1 MILTDITLT
10 KKGRCAL
17 FVDGEFLFSAH
28 PDVFYGSGWQKG
40 REVTVVSYGVIIN
53 EVLAALDGSVSAE
66 IIKLNVLAPLDASA
80 VVESVRK
87 TGRLVVVEECF
98 ATGGMGQQICAA
110 LERAGVAV
118 KELKLLSCGSD
129 FVHQGSVAQLYH
141 SLGMD
146 AEGIRMCVNEVCH
159 GESET

>member
-1 MILTDITLT
+1 MKYELNNY
-10 KKGRCAL
+10 K
-17 FVDGEFLFSAH
+17 
-28 PDVFYGSGWQKG
+28 
-40 REVTVVSYGVIIN
+40 SYDLGNLPKDSIK
-53 EVLAALDGSVSAE
+53 ELEEYSYLAALDGSVSAE

-141 SLGMD
+141 SLGID
-146 AEGIRMCVNEVCH
+146 AEGIRTCVNEVCH
-159 GESET
+159 GESKT